1 MGAVALERN
10 PLIMIDDNDFACS
23 IGPVTFGQGALAV
36 IAGPCMAESL
46 ELCLQVAS
54 EMAKICNELDIGY
67 VFKASFDKANR
78 TSAGSYRGPGLDTAR
93 PWFRQVARE
102 VGVPIVTDIH
112 DPSHAHAAA
121 EVADC
126 LQIPAFLCRQ
136 TDLLVAAARTGK
148 TVNIKKGQF
157 MAPWDMSQAVDKVR
171 AAGNDSVLLTERGT
185 TFGYN
190 RLITD
195 FRGIPQ
201 MRKFAPVVFDA
212 THSVQEPGGLG
223 GASGGKREYAPLLA
237 GAAIAAGADA
247 LFIETHPDPDSA
259 KSDAASQIALADMPA
274 VLRRCLAIRQAVM
287 NDEF

>member
-1 MGAVALERN
+1 MT
-10 PLIMIDDNDFACS
+10 DNMANKAACS
-23 IGPVTFGQGALAV
+23 IGPVTFGQGKLAV

-46 ELCLQVAS
+46 ELCLEVAS
-54 EMAKICNELDIGY
+54 RMSEICNELDIGY

-78 TSAGSYRGPGLDTAR
+78 TSANSYRGPGLETAA
-93 PWFRQVARE
+93 PWFEQVARQ

-112 DPSHAHAAA
+112 DPSQAP
-121 EVADC
+121 VAGELFDC

-136 TDLLVAAARTGK
+136 TDLLTAAAATGK

-157 MAPWDMSQAVDKVR
+157 MAPWDMSQAVEKIR
-171 AAGNDSVLLTERGT
+171 SAGNDNVLLTERGA

-201 MRKFAPVVFDA
+201 MQQFAPVVFDA

-223 GASGGKREYAPLLA
+223 DASGGRREYAPLLA
-237 GAAIAAGADA
+237 NAAMAVGADA
-247 LFIETHPDPDSA
+247 LFIETHTDPDNA
-259 KSDAASQIALADMPA
+259 KSDAASQIALDDMPA
-274 VLRRCLAIRQAVM
+274 LLKKCLAIYEIAR
-287 NDEF
+287 NG